1 MSVESILEDYKAS
14 SNALA
19 KGELSENT
27 IAEVVDGIK
36 DFFDAFCGKYLLYNV
51 ERTQY
56 EQFFK
61 STESTD
67 QRGSKHIKHACGM
80 VAGRSQEGHNQSN
93 TFRMGR

>member
-36 DFFDAFCGKYLLYNV
+36 EFFDAFCGKYLLYNV

-56 EQFFK
+56 EKFFK
-61 STESTD
+61 STDFTD
-67 QRGSKHIKHACGM
+67 QRGSKHVCQSIYSGM
-80 VAGRSQEGHNQSN
+80 H
-93 TFRMGR
+93 

>member
-56 EQFFK
+56 EKFFK

-67 QRGSKHIKHACGM
+67 QRGSKQIKHPCGM
-80 VAGRSQEGHNQSN
+80 DGRPQEGHKQSN
-93 TFRMGR
+93 TSRMDR

>member
-1 MSVESILEDYKAS
+1 MPVESILEDYKAS

-27 IAEVVDGIK
+27 IAEVVDWII
-36 DFFDAFCGKYLLYNV
+36 DFFDAFCGKYLLYNI

-61 STESTD
+61 TTESSTD
-67 QRGSKHIKHACGM
+67 QRGSKQM
-80 VAGRSQEGHNQSN
+80 NN
-93 TFRMGR
+93 T